1 MVIRRVGVMSA
12 AKLMG
17 LLYAGIGV
25 IIGLL
30 FALFSVLGGGAMM
43 AAGGGEEAA
52 MGGGAMMGM
61 GIGFAIVA
69 PIFYGVA
76 GFIGGALSA
85 WLYNIAA
92 KYAGGIEIDVS

>member
-1 MVIRRVGVMSA
+1 MVIRRVGVLSA

-17 LLYAGIGV
+17 LLYAAIGLIV
-25 IIGLL
+25 GLL

-43 AAGGGEEAA
+43 AAGAGEEAA

-69 PIFYGVA
+69 PIFYGLL
-76 GFIGGALSA
+76 GFVGGALSA

-92 KYAGGIEIDVS
+92 GFAGGIEIDVS